1 MSFAVGVRWRWGN
14 TSIASEIAGTPP
26 YDVVQDHVS
35 VERASVAIAPC
46 HHIGDFG
53 VCGVL
58 RVGLD
63 RGVGTGL
70 MGARSA
76 VAPLAELGPRLAWEY
91 GVTGFLSLQLAAEF
105 DVAVTTAQFDV
116 DNMEVWRSSRFAGLA
131 GAGVIMRF
139 P

>member
-1 MSFAVGVRWRWGN
+1 MKRVEVDPSSSAKHAFVASMGASSAVGMSFAVGVRWRWGN

-70 MGARSA
+70 MGSSFRG
-76 VAPLAELGPRLAWEY
+76 VASRRAWAAPGLGIRCDRLPEPY
-91 GVTGFLSLQLAAEF
+91 S
-105 DVAVTTAQFDV
+105 
-116 DNMEVWRSSRFAGLA
+116 
-131 GAGVIMRF
+131 
-139 P
+139 